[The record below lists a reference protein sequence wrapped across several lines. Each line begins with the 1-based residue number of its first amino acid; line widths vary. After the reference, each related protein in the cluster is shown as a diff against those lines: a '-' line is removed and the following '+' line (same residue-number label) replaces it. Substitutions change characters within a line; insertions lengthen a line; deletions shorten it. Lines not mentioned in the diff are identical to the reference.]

1 VTEPGSPYTRLRR
14 ALDHGK
20 LAEALAA
27 AAGLERVG
35 LAEALELVLLLA
47 RDGEDA
53 RFRRAAV
60 RWQARYARELPD
72 VEPAEAQAVLGLV
85 VMLTGPRRRQAA
97 FALAELL
104 DRRELLPAAER
115 LVHAATSA

>member
-1 VTEPGSPYTRLRR
+1 MTAQGSAYTRLRR
-14 ALDHGK
+14 ALDHGN

-27 AAGLERVG
+27 AGELERVG
-35 LAEALELVLLLA
+35 LVEALELVLLLA
-47 RDGEDA
+47 GSGEEA

-72 VEPAEAQAVLGLV
+72 VQPAEAQAVLGLL
-85 VMLTGPRRRQAA
+85 VMLAGARHRQAA
-97 FALAELL
+97 LALAELL

-115 LVHAATSA
+115 LVRTASAA